1 MTIKRI
7 LLCCSLTTAL
17 LAATASGETASSG
30 TGQWF
35 VGVTGSIADVT
46 IENISANI
54 GTGVV
59 IGGERDG
66 QIEDTEVDDYTAGFG
81 FSVGHRIGYWQL
93 ATQYIYR
100 YRTDW
105 DVVAA
110 TPAIQTITNI
120 FTNVETHTLLI
131 NAARRGSITQH
142 WSWELGAGI
151 GYVHHRMDSEY
162 IEREVPGV
170 RGEQVFKDQRRNGGF
185 SYNIFAGVTREI
197 GRDWT
202 LNLRTSYIDMAEL
215 KAGSYPERPVRLS
228 ADQSAVELQFSIE
241 RDL

>member
-1 MTIKRI
+1 MTIKHI
-7 LLCCSLTTAL
+7 LLCCSLATTL
-17 LAATASGETASSG
+17 LTGTASADTGASG
-30 TGQWF
+30 TKQWF
-35 VGVTGSIADVT
+35 VGITSSIGEVK

-59 IGGERDG
+59 INGERDG
-66 QIEDTEVDDYTAGFG
+66 QIEDTEIDDYTAGFG
-81 FSVGHRIGYWQL
+81 FSAGRRIGYWQV
-93 ATQYIYR
+93 AAQYIYR

-142 WSWELGAGI
+142 WSWEFGAGM

-185 SYNIFAGVTREI
+185 SYNLFAGVSREF
-197 GRDWT
+197 GRNWT
-202 LNLRTSYIDMAEL
+202 LNIRTSYIDMAEL
-215 KAGSYPERPVRLS
+215 KAGSFPERPVRLS
-228 ADQSAVELQFSIE
+228 ADQKAVELQLSIE
-241 RDL
+241 RNL

>member
-1 MTIKRI
+1 MTIKHI
-7 LLCCSLTTAL
+7 LLCCSLVIMLITHPASADT
-17 LAATASGETASSG
+17 AATG
-30 TGQWF
+30 TEQWF
-35 VGVTGSIADVT
+35 VGVTGSIGEVD
-46 IENISANI
+46 IDDISANI

-66 QIEDTEVDDYTAGFG
+66 QIEDTSLEDYTAGFG
-81 FSVGHRIGYWQL
+81 FSVGKRLGYWQL

-110 TPAIQTITNI
+110 TPAIQSITNI

-131 NAARRGSITQH
+131 NVARRGVITRH
-142 WSWELGAGI
+142 WSWELGGGL

-170 RGEQVFKDQRRNGGF
+170 RGERVFKDQRRNGGF
-185 SYNIFAGVTREI
+185 SYNLFAGLVRDL
-197 GRDWT
+197 GRHWT
-202 LNLRTSYIDMAEL
+202 LNLRTGYVDMAEL
-215 KAGSYPERPVRLS
+215 KAGSFPERPVRLS
-228 ADQSAVELQFSIE
+228 ADQRAVELQFTIE
-241 RDL
+241 RNL

>member
-1 MTIKRI
+1 MTIKHF
-7 LLCCSLTTAL
+7 LLCCSLTTL
-17 LAATASGETASSG
+17 LLTRTASADTSG
-30 TGQWF
+30 TEQWF
-35 VGVTGSIADVT
+35 VGITSSIAEVK

-54 GTGVV
+54 GTGEV

-81 FSVGHRIGYWQL
+81 FSVGRRIGYWQV
-93 ATQYIYR
+93 AAQYIYR

-110 TPAIQTITNI
+110 TPAIQTITNV

-131 NAARRGSITQH
+131 NAARRGPITQH
-142 WSWELGAGI
+142 WSWELGAGM
-151 GYVHHRMDSEY
+151 GYVHHRMDSQY
-162 IEREVPGV
+162 IEREVPGIS
-170 RGEQVFKDQRRNGGF
+170 GEQVFKDQRRNGGF
-185 SYNIFAGVTREI
+185 SYNLFAGVSREF
-197 GRDWT
+197 GRNWT

-215 KAGSYPERPVRLS
+215 KAGSFPDRPVRLS